1 MFVGH
6 YGVAFGVKT
15 ERNKIPLWVLFV
27 AVQLLDFLWAPFVL
41 LGIEKVRF
49 VPGITATNALDLYYM
64 PYTHSL
70 IGALFWSAVAFAIYK
85 IGWRNIAS
93 NSAALLVGFAVFS
106 HWLLDLIVHR
116 PDLPIYDDTLKV
128 GFGLWNYRSI
138 EFGLEIGVLL
148 FGALLYLKR
157 NRAIVRKI
165 GIIIFVAALVLIQT
179 SNTFLRRPPSS
190 DRAFAITALV
200 FYTVFAVIAFLL
212 EKRRA
217 SAPSVK
223 FPSRE
228 RGSASKLASWLG
240 KSRL

>member
-6 YGVAFGVKT
+6 YGVAFAVKT

-116 PDLPIYDDTLKV
+116 PDLAIYDDTMKV
-128 GFGLWNYRSI
+128 GFGLWNCRGI
-138 EFGLEIGVLL
+138 EFVLEIGILG
-148 FGALLYLKR
+148 FGAVLYLKR
-157 NRAIVRKI
+157 NGAIARKI

-179 SNTFLRRPPSS
+179 SNTFLRQPPSS

-217 SAPSVK
+217 ISS
-223 FPSRE
+223 
-228 RGSASKLASWLG
+228 
-240 KSRL
+240 

>member
-6 YGVAFGVKT
+6 YGVAFAVKT

-49 VPGITATNALDLYYM
+49 VPGITATNAFDLYYM

-70 IGALFWSAVAFAIYK
+70 IGALFWSAIAFAIYK

-93 NSAALLVGFAVFS
+93 NRAALLVGCALLS

-116 PDLPIYDDTLKV
+116 PDLPIYDDTFKV
-128 GFGLWNYRSI
+128 GFGLWNYRGA
-138 EFGLEIGVLL
+138 EFGLEIGILVV
-148 FGALLYLKR
+148 GAVLYLKR
-157 NRAIVRKI
+157 NGAIARKI
-165 GIIIFVAALVLIQT
+165 GIIIFVAALVLIHT

-212 EKRRA
+212 EKQGA
-217 SAPSVK
+217 ISS
-223 FPSRE
+223 
-228 RGSASKLASWLG
+228 
-240 KSRL
+240 

>member
-6 YGVAFGVKT
+6 YGVAFAVKT
-15 ERNKIPLWVLFV
+15 PRNKIPLWVLFV

-128 GFGLWNYRSI
+128 GFGLWNYRGI
-138 EFGLEIGVLL
+138 EFVLEIAILL
-148 FGALLYLKR
+148 FGVVLYLKR
-157 NRAIVRKI
+157 NSAIARKI
-165 GIIIFVAALVLIQT
+165 GIIIFVAVLALIQT
-179 SNTFLRRPPSS
+179 SNTFVRQPPSS
-190 DRAFAITALV
+190 DRAFAITALI

-217 SAPSVK
+217 ISS
-223 FPSRE
+223 
-228 RGSASKLASWLG
+228 
-240 KSRL
+240 

>member
-6 YGVAFGVKT
+6 YGVAFAVKT
-15 ERNKIPLWVLFV
+15 PRNKIPLWVLFV

-70 IGALFWSAVAFAIYK
+70 IGALFWSVVAFAIYK
-85 IGWRNIAS
+85 IGWRNITS
-93 NSAALLVGFAVFS
+93 NSTALLVAFAVFS

-116 PDLPIYDDTLKV
+116 PDLPLYDNTLKI
-128 GFGLWNYRSI
+128 GFGLWNYRGI
-138 EFGLEIGVLL
+138 EFALEIGILL

-157 NRAIVRKI
+157 NGAIARKI

-200 FYTVFAVIAFLL
+200 FYTVFAVIALLL

-217 SAPSVK
+217 ES
-223 FPSRE
+223 
-228 RGSASKLASWLG
+228 
-240 KSRL
+240 

>member
-6 YGVAFGVKT
+6 YGVAFAVKT

-70 IGALFWSAVAFAIYK
+70 LGALFWSAVAFGIYK

-116 PDLPIYDDTLKV
+116 PDLAIYDNTLKV
-128 GFGLWNYRSI
+128 GFGLWNQRGI
-138 EFGLEIGVLL
+138 EFVLEIGILV
-148 FGALLYLKR
+148 FGAVLYLKR
-157 NRAIVRKI
+157 NSAIARKI
-165 GIIIFVAALVLIQT
+165 GIIIFVATLVLIQT
-179 SNTFLRRPPSS
+179 SNTFLRPPPSS
-190 DRAFAITALV
+190 DRVFAITALV

-217 SAPSVK
+217 ISS
-223 FPSRE
+223 
-228 RGSASKLASWLG
+228 
-240 KSRL
+240 

>member
-6 YGVAFGVKT
+6 YGVAFAVKT
-15 ERNKIPLWVLFV
+15 PRNKIPLWVLFV

-41 LGIEKVRF
+41 LGVEKVRF
-49 VPGITATNALDLYYM
+49 VPGITATNALDLYFM

-116 PDLPIYDDTLKV
+116 PDLPIYDDTMKV
-128 GFGLWNYRSI
+128 GFGLWNHRGI
-138 EFGLEIGVLL
+138 EFVLEIGILL
-148 FGALLYLKR
+148 FGAVLYLKH
-157 NRAIVRKI
+157 NGAIARKI
-165 GIIIFVAALVLIQT
+165 GIVIFVAVLALIQT
-179 SNTFLRRPPSS
+179 GNTFVRQPPSS
-190 DRAFAITALV
+190 DRVFAITALI
-200 FYTVFAVIAFLL
+200 FYTVFAVVAFLL

-217 SAPSVK
+217 NSS
-223 FPSRE
+223 
-228 RGSASKLASWLG
+228 
-240 KSRL
+240 

>member
-6 YGVAFGVKT
+6 YGVAFAVKT
-15 ERNKIPLWVLFV
+15 PRNKIPLWVLFV

-70 IGALFWSAVAFAIYK
+70 IGAV
-85 IGWRNIAS
+85 
-93 NSAALLVGFAVFS
+93 
-106 HWLLDLIVHR
+106 
-116 PDLPIYDDTLKV
+116 
-128 GFGLWNYRSI
+128 
-138 EFGLEIGVLL
+138 
-148 FGALLYLKR
+148 LYLKR
-157 NRAIVRKI
+157 NGAIARKI

-179 SNTFLRRPPSS
+179 SNTFLRQPPSS

-200 FYTVFAVIAFLL
+200 FYTVFAVVAFLL

-217 SAPSVK
+217 ISS
-223 FPSRE
+223 
-228 RGSASKLASWLG
+228 
-240 KSRL
+240 

>member
-6 YGVAFGVKT
+6 YGVAFAVKT

-41 LGIEKVRF
+41 LGIEKARF

-93 NSAALLVGFAVFS
+93 NSAALLVGVAVFS

-116 PDLPIYDDTLKV
+116 PDLAIYDDTLKV
-128 GFGLWNYRSI
+128 GFGLWNYRGI
-138 EFGLEIGVLL
+138 EFVLEIGILL
-148 FGALLYLKR
+148 IGAVLYLKR
-157 NRAIVRKI
+157 NGAIARKI
-165 GIIIFVAALVLIQT
+165 GIIIFVAVLVLIQT
-179 SNTFLRRPPSS
+179 SNTFVRRPPNS

-217 SAPSVK
+217 ISS
-223 FPSRE
+223 
-228 RGSASKLASWLG
+228 
-240 KSRL
+240 

>member
-6 YGVAFGVKT
+6 YGVAFAVKT

-27 AVQLLDFLWAPFVL
+27 TVQLLDFLWAPFVL

-106 HWLLDLIVHR
+106 HWLLDPIVHR
-116 PDLPIYDDTLKV
+116 PDLAIYDDTLKV
-128 GFGLWNYRSI
+128 GFGLWNQRGI
-138 EFGLEIGVLL
+138 EFVLEIGILV
-148 FGALLYLKR
+148 FGPLLYLKR
-157 NRAIVRKI
+157 NSTIARKI
-165 GIIIFVAALVLIQT
+165 GIIIFVTTLVLIQT
-179 SNTFLRRPPSS
+179 SNTFLRRLPSS
-190 DRAFAITALV
+190 DRAFGITALV

-217 SAPSVK
+217 ISS
-223 FPSRE
+223 
-228 RGSASKLASWLG
+228 
-240 KSRL
+240 

>member
-6 YGVAFGVKT
+6 YGVAFAVKT

-70 IGALFWSAVAFAIYK
+70 LGALFWSAIAFTIYK

-93 NSAALLVGFAVFS
+93 NSAGLLVGFTVFS

-116 PDLPIYDDTLKV
+116 PDLAINDDTVKV
-128 GFGLWNYRSI
+128 GFGLWNHRSV
-138 EFGLEIGVLL
+138 EFVLEIGILL
-148 FGALLYLKR
+148 FGAALYLKR
-157 NRAIVRKI
+157 NGAIACKFGV
-165 GIIIFVAALVLIQT
+165 IIFVAVLVLIQT
-179 SNTFLRRPPSS
+179 SNSFLRPPPSS

-200 FYTVFAVIAFLL
+200 FYTVFAAIAFLL

-217 SAPSVK
+217 IPS
-223 FPSRE
+223 
-228 RGSASKLASWLG
+228 
-240 KSRL
+240 

>member
-6 YGVAFGVKT
+6 YSVAFAVKT
-15 ERNKIPLWVLFV
+15 PRNKIPLWVLFV

-70 IGALFWSAVAFAIYK
+70 IGALFWSAIAFVIYK

-116 PDLPIYDDTLKV
+116 PDLPIHDDALKV
-128 GFGLWNYRSI
+128 GFGLWNYR
-138 EFGLEIGVLL
+138 GLEFVVEIGILV
-148 FGALLYLKR
+148 FGAVLYLKH
-157 NRAIVRKI
+157 NGAIARKI
-165 GIIIFVAALVLIQT
+165 GIIIFVAALVLIQA

-200 FYTVFAVIAFLL
+200 FYTVFAAIAFLL
-212 EKRRA
+212 EERR
-217 SAPSVK
+217 K
-223 FPSRE
+223 ESRDTT
-228 RGSASKLASWLG
+228 S
-240 KSRL
+240 

>member
-6 YGVAFGVKT
+6 YGVAFAVKT
-15 ERNKIPLWVLFV
+15 QRNKIPLWVLFV

-41 LGIEKVRF
+41 LGIERVRF

-70 IGALFWSAVAFAIYK
+70 VGALFWSAVAFAIYK

-116 PDLPIYDDTLKV
+116 PDLAIYDDTMKV
-128 GFGLWNYRSI
+128 GFGLWTHRGI
-138 EFGLEIGVLL
+138 EFALEMGIL
-148 FGALLYLKR
+148 FLGAVVYLKR
-157 NRAIVRKI
+157 NGAIARKI
-165 GIIIFVAALVLIQT
+165 GIIIFVAALVLVQT

-200 FYTVFAVIAFLL
+200 FYTVFAIIAFLL

-217 SAPSVK
+217 IPS
-223 FPSRE
+223 
-228 RGSASKLASWLG
+228 
-240 KSRL
+240 